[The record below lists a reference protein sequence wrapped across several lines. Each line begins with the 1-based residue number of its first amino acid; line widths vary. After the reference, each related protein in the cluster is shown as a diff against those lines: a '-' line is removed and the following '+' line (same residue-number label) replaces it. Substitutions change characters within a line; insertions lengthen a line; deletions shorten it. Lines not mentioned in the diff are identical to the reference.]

1 MLDYWTEVWYIIIK
15 EREKGMRKPTEQ
27 WVDERHAISSLFGLT
42 ALKKKNKKKCLTK
55 QASGGIINIESKRE
69 VKTMERKTDYETML
83 EIFKR
88 SGVKIVCM
96 QDDYIEI
103 EPETYGEN
111 VGFDFDS
118 QGNFKKL
125 L

>member
-1 MLDYWTEVWYIIIK
+1 MTNNKSSDIIII
-15 EREKGMRKPTEQ
+15 EREVRKM
-27 WVDERHAISSLFGLT
+27 
-42 ALKKKNKKKCLTK
+42 K
-55 QASGGIINIESKRE
+55 
-69 VKTMERKTDYETML
+69 ERKTDRETLL

-88 SGVKIVCM
+88 AGVNIVYE
-96 QDDYIEI
+96 QDDYIEV

>member
-1 MLDYWTEVWYIIIK
+1 MTNNKPFGIIVV
-15 EREKGMRKPTEQ
+15 EREVRKM
-27 WVDERHAISSLFGLT
+27 
-42 ALKKKNKKKCLTK
+42 K
-55 QASGGIINIESKRE
+55 
-69 VKTMERKTDYETML
+69 ERKTDRETLL

-88 SGVKIVCM
+88 AGVNIVYE
-96 QDDYIEI
+96 QDDYIEV

>member
-1 MLDYWTEVWYIIIK
+1 MTNNKPSGIIII
-15 EREKGMRKPTEQ
+15 EREVRKM
-27 WVDERHAISSLFGLT
+27 
-42 ALKKKNKKKCLTK
+42 K
-55 QASGGIINIESKRE
+55 
-69 VKTMERKTDYETML
+69 ERKTDRETLL

-88 SGVKIVCM
+88 AGVNIVYE
-96 QDDYIEI
+96 QDDYIEV
-103 EPETYGEN
+103 EPENYGEN

>member
-1 MLDYWTEVWYIIIK
+1 MTNNKPSGIIII
-15 EREKGMRKPTEQ
+15 EREVRKM
-27 WVDERHAISSLFGLT
+27 
-42 ALKKKNKKKCLTK
+42 K
-55 QASGGIINIESKRE
+55 
-69 VKTMERKTDYETML
+69 ERKTDRETLL

-88 SGVKIVCM
+88 AGVNIVYE
-96 QDDYIEI
+96 QDDYIEV

>member
-1 MLDYWTEVWYIIIK
+1 LTNNKPFGIIIV
-15 EREKGMRKPTEQ
+15 E
-27 WVDERHAISSLFGLT
+27 
-42 ALKKKNKKKCLTK
+42 
-55 QASGGIINIESKRE
+55 RE
-69 VKTMERKTDYETML
+69 VKKMKERKTDREILL

-88 SGVKIVCM
+88 AGVNIAYE
-96 QDDYIEI
+96 QDDYIEV

>member
-1 MLDYWTEVWYIIIK
+1 MK
-15 EREKGMRKPTEQ
+15 
-27 WVDERHAISSLFGLT
+27 
-42 ALKKKNKKKCLTK
+42 
-55 QASGGIINIESKRE
+55 
-69 VKTMERKTDYETML
+69 ERKTDKETLL

-88 SGVKIVCM
+88 AGVNIVYK
-96 QDDYIEI
+96 QDDYIEV
-103 EPETYGEN
+103 EPETYGKN

>member
-1 MLDYWTEVWYIIIK
+1 MTNNKPSGIII
-15 EREKGMRKPTEQ
+15 
-27 WVDERHAISSLFGLT
+27 
-42 ALKKKNKKKCLTK
+42 
-55 QASGGIINIESKRE
+55 IERE
-69 VKTMERKTDYETML
+69 VKKMKERKTDRETLL

-88 SGVKIVCM
+88 AGVNIVYE
-96 QDDYIEI
+96 QDDYIEV

>member
-1 MLDYWTEVWYIIIK
+1 LTNNKPSDIIII
-15 EREKGMRKPTEQ
+15 EREVRKM
-27 WVDERHAISSLFGLT
+27 
-42 ALKKKNKKKCLTK
+42 K
-55 QASGGIINIESKRE
+55 
-69 VKTMERKTDYETML
+69 ERKTDKETLL

-88 SGVKIVCM
+88 AGVNIVYE
-96 QDDYIEI
+96 QDDYIEV

>member
-1 MLDYWTEVWYIIIK
+1 MTNN
-15 EREKGMRKPTEQ
+15 KP
-27 WVDERHAISSLFGLT
+27 F
-42 ALKKKNKKKCLTK
+42 
-55 QASGGIINIESKRE
+55 GIIVVERE
-69 VKTMERKTDYETML
+69 VKKMKERKTDREILL

-88 SGVKIVCM
+88 AGVNIVYE
-96 QDDYIEI
+96 QDDYIEV

>member
-1 MLDYWTEVWYIIIK
+1 MTNNKPSDIIII
-15 EREKGMRKPTEQ
+15 EREVRKM
-27 WVDERHAISSLFGLT
+27 
-42 ALKKKNKKKCLTK
+42 K
-55 QASGGIINIESKRE
+55 
-69 VKTMERKTDYETML
+69 ERKTDKETLL

-88 SGVKIVCM
+88 AGVNIVYE
-96 QDDYIEI
+96 QDDYIEV

>member
-1 MLDYWTEVWYIIIK
+1 LTNNKPSGVIIV
-15 EREKGMRKPTEQ
+15 EREVRKMKE
-27 WVDERHAISSLFGLT
+27 
-42 ALKKKNKKKCLTK
+42 K
-55 QASGGIINIESKRE
+55 
-69 VKTMERKTDYETML
+69 KTDRETLL

-88 SGVKIVCM
+88 AGVNIVYE
-96 QDDYIEI
+96 QDDYIEV

>member
-1 MLDYWTEVWYIIIK
+1 MK
-15 EREKGMRKPTEQ
+15 
-27 WVDERHAISSLFGLT
+27 
-42 ALKKKNKKKCLTK
+42 
-55 QASGGIINIESKRE
+55 
-69 VKTMERKTDYETML
+69 ERKTDRETLL

-88 SGVKIVCM
+88 AGVNIVYE
-96 QDDYIEI
+96 QDDYIEV
-103 EPETYGEN
+103 EPETYKEN

>member
-1 MLDYWTEVWYIIIK
+1 MK
-15 EREKGMRKPTEQ
+15 
-27 WVDERHAISSLFGLT
+27 
-42 ALKKKNKKKCLTK
+42 
-55 QASGGIINIESKRE
+55 
-69 VKTMERKTDYETML
+69 ERKTDRETLL

-88 SGVKIVCM
+88 VGVNIVYE
-96 QDDYIEI
+96 QDDYIEV

>member
-1 MLDYWTEVWYIIIK
+1 MIVV
-15 EREKGMRKPTEQ
+15 EREVRKM
-27 WVDERHAISSLFGLT
+27 
-42 ALKKKNKKKCLTK
+42 K
-55 QASGGIINIESKRE
+55 
-69 VKTMERKTDYETML
+69 ERKTDREILL

-88 SGVKIVCM
+88 AGVNIAYE
-96 QDDYIEI
+96 QDDYIEV

>member
-1 MLDYWTEVWYIIIK
+1 MTNNKPSGIIIIK
-15 EREKGMRKPTEQ
+15 
-27 WVDERHAISSLFGLT
+27 
-42 ALKKKNKKKCLTK
+42 
-55 QASGGIINIESKRE
+55 RE
-69 VKTMERKTDYETML
+69 VRKMKERKTDRETLL

-88 SGVKIVCM
+88 AGVNIVYE
-96 QDDYIEI
+96 QDDYIEV

>member
-1 MLDYWTEVWYIIIK
+1 MYNSSRKRGK
-15 EREKGMRKPTEQ
+15 E
-27 WVDERHAISSLFGLT
+27 
-42 ALKKKNKKKCLTK
+42 N
-55 QASGGIINIESKRE
+55 
-69 VKTMERKTDYETML
+69 ERKKTDREILL

-88 SGVKIVCM
+88 AGVNIVYE
-96 QDDYIEI
+96 QDDYIEV

>member
-1 MLDYWTEVWYIIIK
+1 MTNNKPSGIIII
-15 EREKGMRKPTEQ
+15 EREVRKM
-27 WVDERHAISSLFGLT
+27 
-42 ALKKKNKKKCLTK
+42 K
-55 QASGGIINIESKRE
+55 
-69 VKTMERKTDYETML
+69 ERKTDRETLL

-88 SGVKIVCM
+88 AGVNIVYE
-96 QDDYIEI
+96 QDDYIEV

-111 VGFDFDS
+111 IGFDFDS

>member
-1 MLDYWTEVWYIIIK
+1 LTNNKPSGIIIV
-15 EREKGMRKPTEQ
+15 EREVRKM
-27 WVDERHAISSLFGLT
+27 
-42 ALKKKNKKKCLTK
+42 K
-55 QASGGIINIESKRE
+55 
-69 VKTMERKTDYETML
+69 ERKTDRETLL

-88 SGVKIVCM
+88 AGVNIVYE
-96 QDDYIEI
+96 QDDYIEV

>member
-1 MLDYWTEVWYIIIK
+1 MTNN
-15 EREKGMRKPTEQ
+15 KP
-27 WVDERHAISSLFGLT
+27 S
-42 ALKKKNKKKCLTK
+42 
-55 QASGGIINIESKRE
+55 GIIVVERGVRKM
-69 VKTMERKTDYETML
+69 KERKTDRETLL

-88 SGVKIVCM
+88 AGVNIVYE
-96 QDDYIEI
+96 QDDYIEV

>member
-1 MLDYWTEVWYIIIK
+1 MTNNKPSGIIVV
-15 EREKGMRKPTEQ
+15 EREVT
-27 WVDERHAISSLFGLT
+27 
-42 ALKKKNKKKCLTK
+42 NKKQT
-55 QASGGIINIESKRE
+55 
-69 VKTMERKTDYETML
+69 KTDRDILL

-88 SGVKIVCM
+88 AGVNIIYE
-96 QDDYIEI
+96 QDDYIEV
-103 EPETYGEN
+103 EPETYGEG

>member
-1 MLDYWTEVWYIIIK
+1 MTNNKPSGIIVV
-15 EREKGMRKPTEQ
+15 EREVRKM
-27 WVDERHAISSLFGLT
+27 
-42 ALKKKNKKKCLTK
+42 K
-55 QASGGIINIESKRE
+55 
-69 VKTMERKTDYETML
+69 ERKTDRETLL

-88 SGVKIVCM
+88 AGVNIVYE
-96 QDDYIEI
+96 QEDYIEV

>member
-1 MLDYWTEVWYIIIK
+1 MTNNKPSGIIVV
-15 EREKGMRKPTEQ
+15 EREVRKM
-27 WVDERHAISSLFGLT
+27 
-42 ALKKKNKKKCLTK
+42 K
-55 QASGGIINIESKRE
+55 
-69 VKTMERKTDYETML
+69 ERKTDRDILL

-88 SGVKIVCM
+88 AGVNIIYE
-96 QDDYIEI
+96 QDDYIEV
-103 EPETYGEN
+103 EPETYGEG

>member
-1 MLDYWTEVWYIIIK
+1 MK
-15 EREKGMRKPTEQ
+15 
-27 WVDERHAISSLFGLT
+27 
-42 ALKKKNKKKCLTK
+42 
-55 QASGGIINIESKRE
+55 
-69 VKTMERKTDYETML
+69 ERKTDRETLL

-88 SGVKIVCM
+88 AGVNIAYE
-96 QDDYIEI
+96 QEDYIEV

>member
-1 MLDYWTEVWYIIIK
+1 MKEMIK
-15 EREKGMRKPTEQ
+15 KAL
-27 WVDERHAISSLFGLT
+27 VDGYKEIL
-42 ALKKKNKKKCLTK
+42 
-55 QASGGIINIESKRE
+55 
-69 VKTMERKTDYETML
+69 L

-88 SGVKIVCM
+88 AGVNIAYE
-96 QDDYIEI
+96 QDDYIEV

>member
-1 MLDYWTEVWYIIIK
+1 MK
-15 EREKGMRKPTEQ
+15 
-27 WVDERHAISSLFGLT
+27 
-42 ALKKKNKKKCLTK
+42 
-55 QASGGIINIESKRE
+55 
-69 VKTMERKTDYETML
+69 ERKTDRETLL

-88 SGVKIVCM
+88 TGVNIVYE
-96 QDDYIEI
+96 QDDYIEV
-103 EPETYGEN
+103 ELETYEEN

>member
-1 MLDYWTEVWYIIIK
+1 MTNNKPSGIIIV
-15 EREKGMRKPTEQ
+15 EREVRKM
-27 WVDERHAISSLFGLT
+27 
-42 ALKKKNKKKCLTK
+42 K
-55 QASGGIINIESKRE
+55 
-69 VKTMERKTDYETML
+69 ERKTDRETLL

-88 SGVKIVCM
+88 AGVNIVYE
-96 QDDYIEI
+96 QDDYIEV

-118 QGNFKKL
+118 QRNFKKL

>member
-1 MLDYWTEVWYIIIK
+1 MTNNKPSGIIII
-15 EREKGMRKPTEQ
+15 EREVRKME
-27 WVDERHAISSLFGLT
+27 
-42 ALKKKNKKKCLTK
+42 
-55 QASGGIINIESKRE
+55 
-69 VKTMERKTDYETML
+69 ERKTDKEILL

-88 SGVKIVCM
+88 AGVNIVYE
-96 QDDYIEI
+96 QDDYIEV

>member
-1 MLDYWTEVWYIIIK
+1 MTNNKPSGIIII
-15 EREKGMRKPTEQ
+15 EREVRKM
-27 WVDERHAISSLFGLT
+27 
-42 ALKKKNKKKCLTK
+42 K
-55 QASGGIINIESKRE
+55 
-69 VKTMERKTDYETML
+69 ERKTDRETLL

-88 SGVKIVCM
+88 AGVNIVYE
-96 QDDYIEI
+96 QDDYIEV
-103 EPETYGEN
+103 EPETYGKN